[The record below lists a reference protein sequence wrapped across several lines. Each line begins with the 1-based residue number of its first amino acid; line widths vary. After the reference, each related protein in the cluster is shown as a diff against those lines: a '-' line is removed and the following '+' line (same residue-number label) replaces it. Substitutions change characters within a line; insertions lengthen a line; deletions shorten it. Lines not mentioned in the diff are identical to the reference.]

1 VTAAARVL
9 ELRSVRGTGGGPE
22 KTILAGA
29 ARSDPSRF
37 RVTVCYLR
45 DGRDRVFSI
54 DRRAAQLGID
64 YQEIRERH
72 SFDPSIWPALRKLV
86 RQRQIDIV
94 HAHEYKTNLLA
105 LLLARVE
112 PVIPLTTVH
121 GWSGSSLRERFY
133 YAIDRRLLARY
144 PLVITVSEAIRRV
157 VIEHGARPDRV
168 RRVSN
173 GIDEQ
178 YFRRDPDARQRTR
191 SRLGIDAA
199 SPVIGA
205 VGRLEGEKRF
215 DLLLRAAAAARGV
228 GDVTLVIA
236 GEGSRRADLEKLAG
250 SLGIRSRVHLPGH
263 WEDVRQLYPAF
274 DVYVQSSDT
283 EGIPNA
289 LLEAMAMEV
298 PVVATR
304 VGGTAELI
312 DDGVH
317 GLLAPRG
324 DTEALTRAIEC
335 TLSAPAGA
343 HDRIAAA
350 RTRIERELSF
360 AARMRA
366 VESVYDELLEAR
378 RGASGWA

>member
-1 VTAAARVL
+1 VSRPVRIL

-29 ARSDPSRF
+29 AQSDPSRF

-86 RQRQIDIV
+86 REREIDIV

-105 LLLARVE
+105 FLLARVE

-133 YAIDRRLLARY
+133 YSIDRRLLASY

-178 YFRRDPDARQRTR
+178 YFRRDPEARRSTR
-191 SRLGIDAA
+191 SRLGIGAT
-199 SPVIGA
+199 SRVIGA
-205 VGRLEGEKRF
+205 VGRLEREKRF
-215 DLLLRAAAAARGV
+215 DLLLRAAAAASVR
-228 GDVTLVIA
+228 DLTLVIA
-236 GEGSRRADLEKLAG
+236 GEGSCRTELEKLAG
-250 SLGIRSRVHLPGH
+250 SLGLGSRVHLLGH
-263 WEDVRQLYPAF
+263 WNDVRQLYPAF
-274 DVYVQSSDT
+274 DVYVQTSDT
-283 EGIPNA
+283 EGIPNTV
-289 LLEAMAMEV
+289 LEAMAMEV

-312 DDGVH
+312 DDDVH
-317 GLLAPRG
+317 GVLVPRG
-324 DTEALTRAIEC
+324 DVGALTLAIER
-335 TLSAPAGA
+335 TFSDPSAAQE
-343 HDRIAAA
+343 RIGAA
-350 RTRIERELSF
+350 RARIERELSF

-366 VESVYDELLEAR
+366 VESVYEQLFAAR
-378 RGASGWA
+378 NGGSRWS